1 MLYEIKSLGGSVL
14 YSCESGSLNQCI
26 EVAVKNGANLSCANL
41 SGANLCGAKLYGADL
56 CGANLHGAYLCGAN
70 LSCANLSCANLS
82 GANLCGANL
91 CGADLCGANLHG
103 ANLRGAKLRS
113 ANLSGANL
121 CGADL
126 CGAKLNWQS
135 HALLS
140 HLLKREAGNDLD
152 RRSAAGIIAV
162 STDWCWDHFLSMDHP
177 AKEWALE
184 TLAGYIVDGD
194 RHHTALDEYRKAE

>member
-41 SGANLCGAKLYGADL
+41 SGANLCGAKLYGANLRGADL
-56 CGANLHGAYLCGAN
+56 CGAD
-70 LSCANLSCANLS
+70 
-82 GANLCGANL
+82 L

-103 ANLRGAKLRS
+103 ANLRGADLCN
-113 ANLSGANL
+113 ADLSGANL

-194 RHHTALDEYRKAE
+194 RHPTALDVYRKAE